1 MHKLIP
7 ILIVALSASFAF
19 ADVIEIEAEA
29 AEVDASNIV
38 ESEKA
43 SGGKVVSFTKQT
55 KASKLTFEF
64 EVPAD
69 GEYQLWANAF
79 GASGNADSFYVQLDK
94 GERET
99 WDTVGRA
106 LTMQPIRKR
115 ITLENNKLK
124 AEAWVTELT
133 KGKHTLVVSR
143 REAGAVL
150 DKIFIAPK
158 DVDMKSYAKKK

>member
-7 ILIVALSASFAF
+7 ILIMALSASLTF

-29 AEVDASNIV
+29 AGVDASNIA

-43 SGGKVVSFTKQT
+43 SGGKVVSFAKEN
-55 KASKLTFEF
+55 KEFKVTFEF

-79 GASGNADSFYVQLDK
+79 GTSGNADSFFVQMDK
-94 GERET
+94 EPRET
-99 WDTVGRA
+99 WDVVGRDI
-106 LTMQPIRKR
+106 TMQPIRKR

-124 AEAWVTELT
+124 AEPWVTELT
-133 KGKHTLVVSR
+133 KGKHKIVISR
-143 REAGAVL
+143 REPGAVL
-150 DKIFIAPK
+150 DKIYIAPK
-158 DVDMKSYAKKK
+158 DVDMKSYGKKK